1 MNICHKRVFLLIF
14 VNKTQIF
21 SLILY
26 KSTPPA
32 ALYNP
37 IVEIIEFILFETS
50 SFFTIKYVSLEYK
63 TSKSLAAPL
72 WLVAFSI
79 LLPTSFSC
87 LATSATN
94 VAIPHISGYFGST
107 IDEANWIITS
117 YMIANA
123 CLILM
128 SGWIESVLGRKRF
141 LKIFIGIFTLGSLI
155 CAVAPNL
162 NLMVLGRL
170 IQGIGG
176 GPMTPLSQSIL
187 LAAFPPNKRGIA
199 MSLYGLAVMVFAILG
214 PTFGGFIVD
223 NSDWQWIYLVNIPVG
238 ILSISLVHANIE
250 EIEIDKNHGRA
261 DFPGM
266 ISLVLWL
273 LSMQVVLDKGQ
284 QYNWFD
290 CAWISWLSWFSMTCL
305 LFFIVRE
312 LECKSPLINL
322 RLFKDR
328 NFLVG
333 TILASS
339 VNVLVF
345 SSIVLVPQF
354 LQNLMGYTAIL
365 SGYVLAPRIIS
376 CVLMMLVINILMELF
391 DNRILIAIGFFFLG
405 ISILFFIN
413 LNLRVSFIY
422 MAIPQVLMGIG
433 VIMVFIPV
441 SALVLGT
448 LPKSE
453 LTNGSS
459 LHNLCKSTMTAVIA
473 SVANTMVARHCQ
485 MHQVF
490 LVENLSNFN
499 LVFQQ
504 KFTALLHTFMSNSS
518 SSFATIKTNS
528 YFYRSLITQSRLMAY
543 VDAFAIFALLAF
555 LLIPASFLLKHETH
569 E

>member
-1 MNICHKRVFLLIF
+1 M
-14 VNKTQIF
+14 Q
-21 SLILY
+21 
-26 KSTPPA
+26 A
-32 ALYNP
+32 AV
-37 IVEIIEFILFETS
+37 I
-50 SFFTIKYVSLEYK
+50 
-63 TSKSLAAPL
+63 SKPHHAPL

-141 LKIFIGIFTLGSLI
+141 LKIFIGIFTIGSLI
-155 CAVAPNL
+155 CAMAPNL

-176 GPMTPLSQSIL
+176 GPMTPVSQAIL
-187 LAAFPPNKRGIA
+187 LAAFPPDKRGIA

-223 NSDWQWIYLVNIPVG
+223 NADWQWIYLVNIPVG
-238 ILSISLVHANIE
+238 ILSISMVHANIE
-250 EIEIDKNHGRA
+250 EIETEKHHTKT

-266 ISLVLWL
+266 VALVLWL

-290 CAWISWLSWFSMTCL
+290 CAWISWLAGFSACAL
-305 LFFIVRE
+305 AFFIVWE
-312 LECKSPLINL
+312 IECKSPLINL

-328 NFLVG
+328 NFLIG
-333 TILASS
+333 TILSASI
-339 VNVLVF
+339 NMLVF
-345 SSIVLVPQF
+345 SSIVLIPQF

-365 SGYVLAPRIIS
+365 SGFALAPRIVS
-376 CVLMMLVINILMELF
+376 CVLMMIAINPLMKIF
-391 DNRILIAIGFFFLG
+391 DNRILIALGFFFLG

-413 LNLRVSFIY
+413 LNLSVSFIY
-422 MAIPQVLMGIG
+422 IAIPQVLMGVG
-433 VIMVFIPV
+433 VIMTFIPV

-453 LTNGSS
+453 LTNGAS

-473 SVANTMVARHCQ
+473 SVASTLVARHAQ
-485 MHQVF
+485 IHQVY
-490 LVENLSNFN
+490 LVKNLSNFN
-499 LVFQQ
+499 LIFQQ
-504 KFTALLHTFMSNSS
+504 KFSSLVHTFMANASGT
-518 SSFATIKTNS
+518 FAGTKTNM
-528 YFYRSLITQSRLMAY
+528 YLYKSLLTQSRLMAY
-543 VDAFAIFALLAF
+543 VDVFTIFALIAF
-555 LLIPASFLLKHETH
+555 LLIPFAFYLKTNTDSQK
-569 E
+569 

>member
-1 MNICHKRVFLLIF
+1 MQQAVINTTTKHH
-14 VNKTQIF
+14 
-21 SLILY
+21 
-26 KSTPPA
+26 P
-32 ALYNP
+32 
-37 IVEIIEFILFETS
+37 
-50 SFFTIKYVSLEYK
+50 
-63 TSKSLAAPL
+63 APL
-72 WLVAFSI
+72 WLVAFTI

-128 SGWIESVLGRKRF
+128 SGWLENILGRKRF
-141 LKIFIGIFTLGSLI
+141 LKVFIGIFTLGSLI

-187 LAAFPPNKRGIA
+187 LAAFPPDKRGIA
-199 MSLYGLAVMVFAILG
+199 MSLYGIAVMVFAILG

-223 NSDWQWIYLVNIPVG
+223 NADWQWIYLINIPVG
-238 ILSISLVHANIE
+238 ILSISMVHANIE
-250 EIEIDKNHGRA
+250 ELEKRTEIKKTDYL
-261 DFPGM
+261 GM

-290 CAWISWLSWFSMTCL
+290 CAWISWLAGFSVCTFV
-305 LFFIVRE
+305 FFIIRE
-312 LECKSPLINL
+312 LESSAPLINL

-328 NFLVG
+328 NFLIG
-333 TILASS
+333 TILSAS
-339 VNVLVF
+339 VNMIVF

-354 LQNLMGYTAIL
+354 LQNLMGYTAML
-365 SGYVLAPRIIS
+365 SGYALAPRIIS
-376 CVLMMLVINILMELF
+376 CVLMMIAINPLMKIF
-391 DNRILIAIGFFFLG
+391 DNRILISIGFFFLG
-405 ISILFFIN
+405 ISMLFFIN
-413 LNLRVSFIY
+413 LNLSVSFIY
-422 MAIPQVLMGIG
+422 IAIPQVLMGVG

-453 LTNGSS
+453 LTNGAS

-473 SVANTMVARHCQ
+473 SVASTIVARHSQ
-485 MHQVF
+485 IHQVY
-490 LVENLSNFN
+490 LVKNLSNFN
-499 LVFQQ
+499 LIFQQ
-504 KFTALLHTFMSNSS
+504 KFASLTHTFMANASSTFANTKSNMY
-518 SSFATIKTNS
+518 IYK
-528 YFYRSLITQSRLMAY
+528 SLLTQSRLMAY
-543 VDAFAIFALLAF
+543 VDAFAIFALIAFILIPLAF
-555 LLIPASFLLKHETH
+555 YLKVNTENK
-569 E
+569 

>member
-1 MNICHKRVFLLIF
+1 M
-14 VNKTQIF
+14 T
-21 SLILY
+21 
-26 KSTPPA
+26 
-32 ALYNP
+32 
-37 IVEIIEFILFETS
+37 
-50 SFFTIKYVSLEYK
+50 KYVYK
-63 TSKSLAAPL
+63 HTPAPL

-79 LLPTSFSC
+79 LLPTSFAC

-117 YMIANA
+117 YMIANS

-128 SGWIESVLGRKRF
+128 SGWLENLLGRKRF

-155 CAVAPNL
+155 CAIAPNL

-176 GPMTPLSQSIL
+176 GPMTPLAQSIL
-187 LAAFPPNKRGIA
+187 LAAFPQDKRGIA
-199 MSLYGLAVMVFAILG
+199 MSLYGIAVMVFAILG

-223 NSDWQWIYLVNIPVG
+223 NADWQWIYLVNIPVG
-238 ILSISLVHANIE
+238 ILSISMVHANIE
-250 EIEIDKNHGRA
+250 ELESRKEIKKT
-261 DFPGM
+261 DFLGM

-273 LSMQVVLDKGQ
+273 LSMQIVLDKGQ

-290 CAWISWLSWFSMTCL
+290 CAWISWLAGFSVCML
-305 LFFIVRE
+305 VFFIIRE
-312 LECKSPLINL
+312 LESSAPLINL

-328 NFLVG
+328 NFLIG
-333 TILASS
+333 TILSAS
-339 VNVLVF
+339 VNMLVF
-345 SSIVLVPQF
+345 SSIVLIPQF
-354 LQNLMGYTAIL
+354 LQNMMGYTAIL
-365 SGYVLAPRIIS
+365 SGYALAPRIIS
-376 CVLMMLVINILMELF
+376 CVLMMLVINSLMKIF

-413 LNLRVSFIY
+413 LNLSVSFIY
-422 MAIPQVLMGIG
+422 IAIPQVLMGIG
-433 VIMVFIPV
+433 VILVFIPV

-459 LHNLCKSTMTAVIA
+459 LHNLCKSTMTAIIA
-473 SVANTMVARHCQ
+473 SVASTLVARHSQ
-485 MHQVF
+485 MHQVY

-504 KFTALLHTFMSNSS
+504 KFAALLGTFMSNASS
-518 SSFATIKTNS
+518 TFATIKTN
-528 YFYRSLITQSRLMAY
+528 YYMYKSLLTQSRLTAY
-543 VDAFAIFALLAF
+543 VDVFEIFAFIAFCLIPLAF
-555 LLIPASFLLKHETH
+555 LFKTNCTGKRQAANQTH
-569 E
+569 HV

>member
-1 MNICHKRVFLLIF
+1 MAEV
-14 VNKTQIF
+14 V
-21 SLILY
+21 Y
-26 KSTPPA
+26 KHHP
-32 ALYNP
+32 
-37 IVEIIEFILFETS
+37 
-50 SFFTIKYVSLEYK
+50 
-63 TSKSLAAPL
+63 APL

-79 LLPTSFSC
+79 LLPTSFAC

-117 YMIANA
+117 YMIANS

-128 SGWIESVLGRKRF
+128 SGWLENVLGRKRF

-155 CAVAPNL
+155 CALAPNL

-187 LAAFPPNKRGIA
+187 LAAFPPDKRGIA
-199 MSLYGLAVMVFAILG
+199 MSLYGIAVMVFAILG

-223 NSDWQWIYLVNIPVG
+223 NADWQWIYLVNIPVG
-238 ILSISLVHANIE
+238 ILSISMVHANIE
-250 EIEIDKNHGRA
+250 ELEFRKEVKKT
-261 DFPGM
+261 DFLGM

-290 CAWISWLSWFSMTCL
+290 CAWISWLAGFSVCAL
-305 LFFIVRE
+305 VFFIVRE
-312 LECKSPLINL
+312 FESSSPLINL

-328 NFLVG
+328 NFLIG
-333 TILASS
+333 TILSS
-339 VNVLVF
+339 SINMLVF
-345 SSIVLVPQF
+345 SSIVLIPQY

-365 SGYVLAPRIIS
+365 SGYALAPRIIS
-376 CVLMMLVINILMELF
+376 CVLMMLVINQLMKIF
-391 DNRILIAIGFFFLG
+391 DNRILIAIGFMFLG

-413 LNLRVSFIY
+413 LNLSIPFIY
-422 MAIPQVLMGIG
+422 IAIPQVLMGVG
-433 VIMVFIPV
+433 VIMTFIPV

-453 LTNGSS
+453 LTNGAS

-473 SVANTMVARHCQ
+473 SVASTLVARHAQ
-485 MHQVF
+485 MHQVY

-499 LVFQQ
+499 PVFQH
-504 KFTALLHTFMSNSS
+504 KFSTLLPTFMANAS

-528 YFYRSLITQSRLMAY
+528 YMYKSLLTQSRLMAY
-543 VDAFAIFALLAF
+543 VDVFEIFALIAF
-555 LLIPASFLLKHETH
+555 LLMPLALFFKTNNSRKKA
-569 E
+569 